1 MQTFKFKKTKLNKK
15 NKYLTII
22 FSINA
27 IILSL
32 LPPLM
37 IPSGIPNLIAMIIM
51 ILATSEILLLKK
63 IDKNDHLIKEIE
75 QEIKYLKELEEV
87 EKKNS
92 KKIEDKIIDD
102 YDYVFSNQSIKTK
115 EKVKVKKIK

>member
-1 MQTFKFKKTKLNKK
+1 MQTFKLKKTKLNKK

-63 IDKNDHLIKEIE
+63 INKNDHLIKEIE

-87 EKKNS
+87 EKKNN
-92 KKIEDKIIDD
+92 KKIEDKIIDE